1 MSATTFKHV
10 EHEIQQLEV
19 KNKSLSVVEQTLES
33 KFKVIEIFR
42 LTQQVVDEVV
52 VK

>member
-1 MSATTFKHV
+1 MSLHSDTL
-10 EHEIQQLEV
+10 EHELQQLEI
-19 KNKSLSVVEQTLES
+19 KNKSLRVVEQTSES

-42 LTQQVVDEVV
+42 LTQQVVDEVM